1 MSLMDKEH
9 EKLKVIS
16 ISNLLTRFREDKFNG
31 QVVIKMHKGK
41 LSLIECLARGVGS
54 DEIDKLDNQ
63 IKVTQ
68 EANNSLDNNDS

>member
-1 MSLMDKEH
+1 MDKEH
-9 EKLKVIS
+9 ENRKVIS

-31 QVVIKMHKGK
+31 QVVIKMHQGK

-63 IKVTQ
+63 MKAGKET
-68 EANNSLDNNDS
+68 NNSLDNND

>member
-1 MSLMDKEH
+1 
-9 EKLKVIS
+9 
-16 ISNLLTRFREDKFNG
+16 
-31 QVVIKMHKGK
+31 MHKGK